1 MIEHLY
7 KSEEYVDE
15 LDNLENLA
23 DTLLQLIMDDG
34 TVVQLPI
41 GEKKRSTD
49 SSRPSPK
56 RTCRY
61 GCVGFPAGFPGEH

>member
-7 KSEEYVDE
+7 KSEEYMDE

-34 TVVQLPI
+34 TVRIQVVIKNLALIPH
-41 GEKKRSTD
+41 RS
-49 SSRPSPK
+49 SSK
-56 RTCRY
+56 
-61 GCVGFPAGFPGEH
+61 